1 MAIRNNPY
9 DPYMNYPNDLAQHM
23 ARELHEIRREL
34 DDMRRHMETI
44 ARFIRFADS
53 ADDRLRRAYRVATEL
68 EESTKPQHDIKTPP
82 FKSI

>member
-1 MAIRNNPY
+1 MAIRSNLY
-9 DPYMNYPNDLAQHM
+9 DSLSYHGDIAQHM

-68 EESTKPQHDIKTPP
+68 EESTKPAPQPKAPTP
-82 FKSI
+82 FI